1 MEGIALKNTIR
12 ALSPAQKRGAA
23 LLAALLALAGLL
35 LAVRAGSGGFFFSLS
50 GADFAAGTVDRPGG
64 SAAVLTLEPGQS
76 AAVEHLTLEPG
87 RYRLTAEYAAEGAD
101 GLLVVESP
109 GFLKADNT
117 AGLELLRLELP
128 AGGGPAE
135 AELEV
140 PCRLTDLCFRT
151 ESGEGTITLSHI
163 DLSGAAVH
171 RDEAVLFALAALAVL
186 ALGAAGLAR
195 RQPAAAAVLAGRP
208 VSGRRVFFIL
218 LAVMLAASAFL
229 TAPLLTGQLP
239 AGTDFPY
246 HIARIQAIADGF
258 ASGQFP
264 VRAYP
269 GLLNGWGYP
278 SGLFYPDLL
287 LWLPA
292 LLRLAGMSLA
302 GCYIVFFFLV
312 QLATLAA
319 GYAAFSRLLG
329 SRAAG
334 LAAAAVYA
342 LNPYRLLC
350 LYQRSSAGE
359 FCAMIF
365 LPLVLAGAYEV
376 LWGKEGRWPLL
387 CLGMTGLA
395 MTHLLTLELTALF
408 CALAAL
414 TALPRLLREKRRIGA
429 GCKAAGLTVLL
440 CLWFLLPM
448 AYAALRWDWAVFAR
462 EGFVYGDGRLGGLL
476 ALPDLDREQNA
487 LGPAL
492 LAGLLGLAAG
502 LALPPRREE
511 ARLRAL
517 GAGALAFGG
526 AAVLLTTVWGP
537 WSLINRLEPLARLLG
552 SMQFTSR
559 FFAPAMPLLA
569 LAAGCGLLLW
579 LKKPGALHA
588 GAAALALLAALSV
601 WPALGRVE
609 AVSEHLGGS
618 ADVVNLQYSTVA
630 CIGQGEYLMEG
641 ADLNTM
647 LLQGPA
653 VSCSD
658 PGAAVTEVERQG
670 AGLRLHYALSD
681 DAAGQYLLLPISYVP
696 GFSAFVNGEE
706 VPLLLY
712 GNQQLRVELPCAE
725 GDLEVRYTSLT
736 LFRLA
741 EAVSLAALAGC
752 ALWPLA
758 RRRAVRRP
766 FVRR

>member
-1 MEGIALKNTIR
+1 MNAKH

-35 LAVRAGSGGFFFSLS
+35 LAVRAGQEMFFFSVT
-50 GADFAAGTVDRPGG
+50 GADFAAGTVDHRETED
-64 SAAVLTLEPGQS
+64 ALLTLEPGQTAS
-76 AAVEHLTLEPG
+76 VADLTLEAG
-87 RYRLTAEYAAEGAD
+87 SYRLTMEYAAEGAD

-109 GFLKADNT
+109 GDLQPDNT
-117 AGLELLRLELP
+117 AGLVLLRLELP

-135 AELEV
+135 AVLEV
-140 PCRLTDLCFRT
+140 PRRLADLCFRA
-151 ESGEGTITLSHI
+151 ESGAGTLTLSHL
-163 DLSGAAVH
+163 DLSGQAAH
-171 RDEAVLFALAALAVL
+171 RDEAVLFALAALAAL
-186 ALGAAGLAR
+186 ALAAAGLGR
-195 RQPAAAAVLAGRP
+195 RQPAAGSVLAGRA
-208 VSGRRVFFIL
+208 VSGRRVFFAL
-218 LAVMLAASAFL
+218 LACMLALSAFL
-229 TAPLLTGQLP
+229 TAPLLGGELP
-239 AGTDFPY
+239 AGTDYPF
-246 HIARIQAIADGF
+246 HIARIQAIADGL

-264 VRAYP
+264 VRVYP

-287 LWLPA
+287 LYLPA

-302 GCYIVFFFLV
+302 GCYTVFFFLV

-319 GYAAFSRLLG
+319 GHIAFSRLLG

-334 LAAAAVYA
+334 FAAAAVYA

-365 LPLVLAGAYEV
+365 LPLAVAGLCEV
-376 LWGKEGRWPLL
+376 LWGEAGRWPLL

-395 MTHLLTLELTALF
+395 MTHLLTLEL
-408 CALAAL
+408 AAL
-414 TALPRLLREKRRIGA
+414 GCLVAVLVALPRLWREKGRVLA

-440 CLWFLLPM
+440 SLWFLLPM
-448 AYAALRWDWAVFAR
+448 AYTALRWRWAVFAR
-462 EGFVYGDGRLGGLL
+462 KGLVYGDGALGGLL
-476 ALPDLDREQNA
+476 ALPDLDRQQNA
-487 LGPAL
+487 LGLAL
-492 LAGLLGLAAG
+492 LAGV
-502 LALPPRREE
+502 LALAVYLLLFARQKGEE
-511 ARLRAL
+511 RLRAL
-517 GAGALAFGG
+517 GAGALAAGA

-537 WSLINRLEPLARLLG
+537 WGLLNRIGPLARLLG

-559 FFAPAMPLLA
+559 LFALAMPLLA
-569 LAAGCGLLLW
+569 LAAGCGLRLW
-579 LKKPGALHA
+579 LKRPGALHA
-588 GAAALALLAALSV
+588 GAAGLALLAALSV

-609 AVSEHLGGS
+609 AVSEHRGGDAS
-618 ADVVNLQYSTVA
+618 VVNLQYSTTA

-653 VSCSD
+653 VTCSD
-658 PGAAVTEVERQG
+658 PGAVLTGVERQG
-670 AGLRLHYALSD
+670 AGMKLHYALS
-681 DAAGQYLLLPISYVP
+681 AGAEGQYLLLPISYAP

-706 VPLLLY
+706 APVLLY

-725 GDLEVRYTSLT
+725 GDVEVRYDSLT
-736 LFRLA
+736 LFRLS

-752 ALWPLA
+752 VLWPLA
-758 RRRAVRRP
+758 RRRARRA
-766 FVRR
+766 

>member
-1 MEGIALKNTIR
+1 MTNAKR
-12 ALSPAQKRGAA
+12 SVSAAQKRGAA
-23 LLAALLALAGLL
+23 LLAALLAAAGLL
-35 LAVRAGSGGFFFSLS
+35 LAARAGQEQFFFSMS
-50 GADFAAGTVDRPGG
+50 GADFAAGTVDRAETG
-64 SAAVLTLEPGQS
+64 AQVLTLEPGHT

-87 RYRLTAEYAAEGAD
+87 SYRLTVEYAAEGAD

-109 GFLKADNT
+109 GDLQPDNS
-117 AGLELLRLELP
+117 AGLCLTRLELP
-128 AGGGPAE
+128 AGGGSAE

-140 PCRLTDLCFRT
+140 PRRLTDLVFRT
-151 ESGEGTITLSHI
+151 ESGQGTLTLSHA
-163 DLSGAAVH
+163 DLSGGAVH
-171 RDEAVLFALAALAVL
+171 RDEAVLFALAALGAL
-186 ALGAAGLAR
+186 ALAAAELAR
-195 RQPAAAAVLAGRP
+195 RQPMAPAVVCGQP
-208 VSGRRVFFIL
+208 VSGRRVFFAL
-218 LAVMLAASAFL
+218 LAVMLACSAFL
-229 TAPLLTGQLP
+229 TAPLLGQELP

-264 VRAYP
+264 VRVYP

-287 LWLPA
+287 LWFPA

-302 GCYIVFFFLV
+302 GSYTVFFFLV

-319 GYAAFSRLLG
+319 GFFAFSRLLG

-334 LAAAAVYA
+334 LAAAFVYA

-365 LPLVLAGAYEV
+365 LPLAAAGLYEV
-376 LWGKEGRWPLL
+376 LWGDAKRWPLL

-408 CALAAL
+408 CVLAVLA
-414 TALPRLLREKRRIGA
+414 ALPRLWREKGRILA

-440 CLWFLLPM
+440 SLWFLLPM
-448 AYAALRWDWAVFAR
+448 AWTALRWRWAVFAR
-462 EGFVYGDGRLGGLL
+462 EGFVYGDGTLGGLL

-487 LGPAL
+487 LGLAL
-492 LAGLLGLAAG
+492 LAGLLALAVC
-502 LALPPRREE
+502 LLFFPRSGSDR
-511 ARLRAL
+511 RLRAL

-526 AAVLLTTVWGP
+526 AAVLLTTLWGP
-537 WSLINRLEPLARLLG
+537 WGLINRLGPLARLLG

-559 FFAPAMPLLA
+559 FFAVAMPLLA
-569 LAAGCGLLLW
+569 LAAGCGLRLL
-579 LKKPGALHA
+579 LKKPAALHA
-588 GAAALALLAALSV
+588 GAAALAALAVLSV

-609 AVSEHLGGS
+609 AVSEHRGGS
-618 ADVVNLQYSTVA
+618 ADAVNLQYSTIA

-641 ADLNTM
+641 TDLNTL
-647 LLQGPA
+647 LLQAPA
-653 VSCSD
+653 VACSD
-658 PGAAVTEVERQG
+658 PEALITGVQRQG
-670 AGLRLHYALSD
+670 AGMELHYALS
-681 DAAGQYLLLPISYVP
+681 APAEGQYLLLPISYAP

-712 GNQQLRVELPCAE
+712 GNNQLRVELPCAE
-725 GDLEVRYTSLT
+725 GDVEVRYTSLT
-736 LFRLA
+736 LFRLS

-752 ALWPLA
+752 GLWPLRRRMGRLLPA
-758 RRRAVRRP
+758 RRRS
-766 FVRR
+766 